1 MRTITNING
10 NLDRDITNGANLDIL
25 EADLPLEIVID
36 PTGES
41 NDTINL
47 GGLSSYGTV
56 GQVMKVNSDTD
67 GLEWADD
74 ENTEYTGGTNV
85 TISMIEGENVITSDQ
100 KTTLT
105 FNAGQKLRG
114 TGTIPNTRDI
124 AYVDV
129 NNDIIFGDS
138 QNNCG
143 FLVAN
148 GIFFY
153 GDGTPLISNTRV
165 FNSSG
170 LNNIGDINNLSGN
183 INLSNG
189 NKINFNNDANNSIG
203 SRGVPLAGVELKGFE
218 NVLITTSVTDKPS
231 INVGQSNILCKG
243 KISGQFLTGTT
254 ERDLLQLTQNESI
267 QLGDVNTNIKYVC
280 SGGLYMNS
288 VVNPVLRANGTANL
302 QGLSIDAGDID
313 IQNGDIN
320 MRNGKNIIFNGI
332 DDDLNFIGSSIDVGG
347 VYLQGA
353 GNVKIGTQGGNANA
367 ILTVQQSKINCKG
380 KISGQFTYNGTER
393 DLLQLTQNES
403 IQLGDANTNIKYV
416 CSGGLYMNSVVNPVL
431 SGDGTA
437 NFQGLKL
444 DAGDLNMS
452 CPNKINFNS
461 DIYNYANCDNN
472 IGGTG
477 WGGVQLIGYNAVKI
491 GTSAGNTA
499 SLVINGQK
507 LQVIGDLHTS
517 NDVYC
522 DAKYRILSSSP
533 FLPFP
538 ETQYDNYINYG
549 VGYATGPDIH
559 GYRGVKLWARDGNN
573 VDDIRFYVSSGV
585 CNMRVPYALVNGSVV
600 QTSDDRL
607 KTDEIDFTFDAL
619 EIVNRMKPKQY
630 KKYNEDGEFLYME
643 LGMVAQDTWNSVKDN
658 PLLRD
663 IFVNKIDYDLP
674 SNFRENGDLVEDQ
687 QKIGENGNVETNYL
701 YVNYISYIP
710 ILIQSVK
717 DLDTIVDKQRAQ
729 IDKQT
734 EMIDKQQAQ
743 IEMLLKF
750 NNLTYE

>member
-1 MRTITNING
+1 MPIRSLNG
-10 NLDRDITNGANLDIL
+10 LDYSVRSLNGLSNVIDYSVS
-25 EADLPLEIVID
+25 LPLTMDSDHNIKL
-36 PTGES
+36 S
-41 NDTINL
+41 NLN
-47 GGLSSYGTV
+47 SYGTAN
-56 GQVMKVNSDTD
+56 QILKMNSTATALEFTTESDT
-67 GLEWADD
+67 
-74 ENTEYTGGTNV
+74 TYTNGTN
-85 TISMIEGENVITSDQ
+85 ISISSENVISSDQ

-105 FNAGQKLRG
+105 FNTNQKLRG
-114 TGTIPNTRDI
+114 TGNSTNIRDI
-124 AYVDV
+124 AYVDS

-153 GDGTPLISNTRV
+153 GDGTPLISNLRL
-165 FNSSG
+165 FSSSG
-170 LNNIGDINNLSGN
+170 INNLGNINNLSGN
-183 INLSNG
+183 INLTNS

-203 SRGVPLAGVELKGFE
+203 SQGAPLAGVELKGFN

-231 INVGQSNILCKG
+231 INVGQSAIKCKG
-243 KISGQFLTGTT
+243 KISGEFLTGTV
-254 ERDLLQLTQNESI
+254 ERDLLQLTLDNSI
-267 QLGDVNTNIKYVC
+267 QLGDANTNIKYVC

-288 VVNPVLRANGTANL
+288 VVNAVLTGTGTANL

-320 MRNGKNIIFNGI
+320 MINGKNIYFNGI
-332 DDDLNFIGSSIDVGG
+332 TDNLNFIGSSLAVGG

-353 GNVKIGTQGGNANA
+353 GNVKIGTQDGNANA
-367 ILTVQQSKINCKG
+367 ILTIKQTNINFKG

-461 DIYNYANCDNN
+461 DIYNYANCDGN
-472 IGGTG
+472 IAGTG
-477 WGGVQLIGYNAVKI
+477 FGGVQLIGYNAVKI

-507 LQVIGDLHTS
+507 LQLIGDLHTS
-517 NDVYC
+517 NDIYC
-522 DAKYRILSSSP
+522 DAKIRILSSSP
-533 FLPFP
+533 VLPFP
-538 ETQYDNYINYG
+538 ETQYDNYLNYG
-549 VGYATGPDIH
+549 GGYATGIDVH
-559 GYRGVKLWARDGNN
+559 GYRGIKLWARDSIQNI
-573 VDDIRFYVSSGV
+573 DDIRFYVSSGV
-585 CNMRVPYALVNGSVV
+585 CNMRVPYALINGAVV

-607 KTDEIDFTFDAL
+607 KTDEIDFTFNSL
-619 EIVNRMKPKQY
+619 EIINKMKPKQY
-630 KKYNEDGEFLYME
+630 KKYNENGEFLYME
-643 LGMVAQDTWNSVKDN
+643 LGMVAQDTFNSVKDIE
-658 PLLRD
+658 LLRD
-663 IFVNKIDYDLP
+663 IFVNKIDYNLE
-674 SNFRENGDLVEDQ
+674 SNFKEDGDLIEDQ
-687 QKIGENGNVETNYL
+687 QKIGENGEIETNYL

-717 DLDTIVDKQRAQ
+717 DLYFLEKSNIKKLEEQ
-729 IDKQT
+729 IN
-734 EMIDKQQAQ
+734 KQQEQ
-743 IEMLLKF
+743 INKQQEQI
-750 NNLTYE
+750 NNLINQINI